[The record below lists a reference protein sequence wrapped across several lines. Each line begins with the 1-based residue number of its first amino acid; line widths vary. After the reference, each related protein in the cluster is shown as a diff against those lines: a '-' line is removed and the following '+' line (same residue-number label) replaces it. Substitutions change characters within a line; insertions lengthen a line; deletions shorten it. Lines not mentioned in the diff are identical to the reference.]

1 MPPMPNF
8 DVTDYESCD
17 LKIELPHGLS
27 ADAVAVIYCSHCDLE
42 IVTGIWNESTIIL
55 YEPSCG
61 DEE

>member
-17 LKIELPHGLS
+17 LQIELPHGLS

-42 IVTGIWNESTIIL
+42 IVTGIWDDAIIL

-61 DEE
+61 DDE